1 MRVTDGAGSTEETDE
16 TGETDGSNA
25 TNEASE
31 TNATNA
37 PRATIEARDV
47 THGYGRERVL
57 EDVTLSVAPGEVVAL
72 IGPSGVGKTTLLRLL
87 ALFERPDDGT
97 VRHGG
102 EDVWANGNGERLDH
116 RRRVGM
122 VFQEPNLFGAS
133 VRQNVAYGLRV
144 RQGWPERVRHS
155 FASILGSASTSP
167 AVAQAL
173 EAVGLESYADRD
185 VDSLSG
191 GEAQR
196 VAFAR
201 ALAYDPDVLVLD
213 EPTSEL
219 DPRNTAI
226 LEDAVRTARAN
237 GIGVALATH
246 DMHQARRVAD
256 RVGLLLDDGIVE
268 IDETDTIFEDPSDD
282 RTRQFIRG
290 DLVY

>member
-1 MRVTDGAGSTEETDE
+1 MRATDGAGSTGGTD
-16 TGETDGSNA
+16 ETDGSNA
-25 TNEASE
+25 TN
-31 TNATNA
+31 A
-37 PRATIEARDV
+37 PRAPIEARSV
-47 THGYGRERVL
+47 SHGYGRERVL
-57 EDVTLSVAPGEVVAL
+57 EDVTLSVDPGEVVAL

-97 VRHGG
+97 IRHGG

-116 RRRVGM
+116 RRCVGM
-122 VFQEPNLFGAS
+122 VFQEPNLFDAS

-144 RQGWPERVRHS
+144 RQGWRERVRLS
-155 FASILGSASTSP
+155 FASILGRTSTPP

-173 EAVGLESYADRD
+173 EVVGLASYADRD

-237 GIGVALATH
+237 GIGVAMATH

-256 RVGLLLDDGIVE
+256 RVGLLLDDGVVE
-268 IDETDTIFEDPSDD
+268 IDETETIFEDPSDD

>member
-1 MRVTDGAGSTEETDE
+1 MRATDGVGSTGGTD
-16 TGETDGSNA
+16 ETDGSNA
-25 TNEASE
+25 TN
-31 TNATNA
+31 A
-37 PRATIEARDV
+37 PRAPIEARSV
-47 THGYGRERVL
+47 SHGYGRERVL
-57 EDVTLSVAPGEVVAL
+57 EDVTLSVDPGEVVAL

-97 VRHGG
+97 IRHGG
-102 EDVWANGNGERLDH
+102 EDVWASGNGERLEH

-122 VFQEPNLFGAS
+122 VFQEPNLFDAT

-144 RQGWPERVRHS
+144 RRGWPERIRIS
-155 FASILGSASTSP
+155 FASVLGRESTSP

-173 EAVGLESYADRD
+173 EVVGLESYADRD

-226 LEDAVRTARAN
+226 LEEAVRTARTN
-237 GIGVALATH
+237 GIGVAIATH

-268 IDETDTIFEDPSDD
+268 IDETETIFEDPSDD